1 MVSSRRNPRFRTPMK
16 LSGKA
21 AIVTGSATGI
31 GRSTALGLAQR
42 GCNVVINYTRSQAE
56 AEETIRDVQAAG
68 ARALLS
74 RCDVSDD
81 RAARA
86 MVASCEREFGRLD
99 VLVNAAGTTHF
110 APPEDLEAITD
121 EVWDRIFNV
130 NVRGTFLVTRAAA
143 PLLKR
148 SGEGAVVNLASVA
161 GLRPAAQAIP
171 YAASKAAI
179 VNMTVSFARILA
191 PEVRVNAVAP
201 GWMEG
206 RWMKAALGDQY
217 DRLMERRAQRTPLR
231 RVATPEDVAQTILS
245 LVEHNDFVTGQVIVI
260 DGGYTIAS

>member
-1 MVSSRRNPRFRTPMK
+1 VN

-21 AIVTGSATGI
+21 ALVTGSATGI

-42 GCNVVINYTRSQAE
+42 GCAVVINYTRSRAE
-56 AEETIRDVQAAG
+56 AEETVRDVQAAG
-68 ARALLS
+68 ARALLY

-81 RAARA
+81 RAVRA
-86 MVASCEREFGRLD
+86 MLAACEGEFDRLD

-110 APPEDLEAITD
+110 APPEDLEAMTA

-148 SGEGAVVNLASVA
+148 SGQAAVVNLASVA
-161 GLRPAAQAIP
+161 GLRPAAQVIP

-179 VNMTVSFARILA
+179 VTMTVSFARILA

-206 RWMKAALGDQY
+206 RWMQAALGEGY
-217 DRLMERRAQRTPLR
+217 ARLMQRRAQRTPLG
-231 RVATPEDVAQTILS
+231 RVATPGDVAQTILS
-245 LVEHNDFVTGQVIVI
+245 LIEQNDFVTGQVLVV
-260 DGGYTIAS
+260 DGGHSIAS